1 VPRRTT
7 ILIHSPISF
16 GRRLAS
22 RGGRRSHDTTRDR
35 HSAIEHQAA
44 AGQSAAIRH
53 HSPPTHDCLAD
64 RFASTENTMEK
75 PLDVKDLLRS
85 FYPVLILVA
94 AVEVLLWV
102 HWNSLVYMANMWDN
116 DKYSHGYLVPLFA
129 IGLMWWYR
137 KNETTE
143 IVKPVAI
150 AGGVLVGFGLL
161 LCGLPLIAWDM
172 ILPLTSALGNTVL
185 EAIGVGCAVAGAF
198 LLLQPRLG
206 SSDVPIRDRWIGFAI
221 LMAAQALRVFAT
233 VAYIDTLESFTFIP
247 ALAGVFVMAGGL
259 RVLRWSGWPIV
270 FLVFMLPLP
279 GPLDAHLSGRLQS
292 MATRSST
299 FLLQTVGM
307 HAYHNGNDIYIGD
320 ATSPLQVEAAC
331 SGLRMLTIFGA
342 ISFAVAL
349 LCGRPPW
356 QRLTILASWIPI
368 ALAVNIFRITLTGAI
383 FALIGGNH
391 EQLQDIFHTLWGW
404 VMMPMALG
412 LMFVEFKILDNLFIE
427 DDEDLAPPIAF
438 SPPLSRQKAE
448 KDGSAQ
454 LIGTKSSVAVKAKA
468 SPAPNGGGTNGGG
481 AALKTPA
488 RERTPN

>member
-1 VPRRTT
+1 MTSV
-7 ILIHSPISF
+7 
-16 GRRLAS
+16 
-22 RGGRRSHDTTRDR
+22 
-35 HSAIEHQAA
+35 
-44 AGQSAAIRH
+44 
-53 HSPPTHDCLAD
+53 PPTHDCSAI
-64 RFASTENTMEK
+64 RFASTEIKMDK

-137 KNETTE
+137 KDETTE

-161 LCGLPLIAWDM
+161 LCGLPLVAWDLV
-172 ILPLTSALGNTVL
+172 LPLINALGNTVL

-221 LMAAQALRVFAT
+221 LMGAEALRVFAT
-233 VAYIDTLESFTFIP
+233 LVYIDTLEAFTFIP

-270 FLVFMLPLP
+270 FLMFMVPLP
-279 GPLDAHLSGRLQS
+279 GPLDEQLSGRLQS
-292 MATRSST
+292 VATRSST
-299 FLLQTVGM
+299 FLLQTTGM
-307 HAYHNGNDIYIGD
+307 KAYHVGNEIRVGD
-320 ATSPLQVEAAC
+320 AESPLRVEPAC

-349 LCGRPPW
+349 MCGRPLW

-368 ALAVNIFRITLTGAI
+368 ALAVNIFRITLTGVI
-383 FALIGGNH
+383 FTLVGGNH

-438 SPPLSRQKAE
+438 SPPLTRQKAE
-448 KDGSAQ
+448 KDGSPM
-454 LIGTKSSVAVKAKA
+454 GKKSGVAVKAKA
-468 SPAPNGGGTNGGG
+468 SPPPSGGSNGGGG
-481 AALKTPA
+481 ALKKPP
-488 RERTPN
+488 RERTPNR

>member
-1 VPRRTT
+1 M
-7 ILIHSPISF
+7 
-16 GRRLAS
+16 
-22 RGGRRSHDTTRDR
+22 D
-35 HSAIEHQAA
+35 
-44 AGQSAAIRH
+44 
-53 HSPPTHDCLAD
+53 
-64 RFASTENTMEK
+64 K

-137 KNETTE
+137 KDETTE

-150 AGGVLVGFGLL
+150 AGGILVGFGLL
-161 LCGLPLIAWDM
+161 LCGLPLVAWDLV
-172 ILPLTSALGNTVL
+172 LPLINALGNTVL

-221 LMAAQALRVFAT
+221 LMGAEALRVFAT
-233 VAYIDTLESFTFIP
+233 VVYIDTLEAFTFIP

-270 FLVFMLPLP
+270 FLVFMVPLP
-279 GPLDAHLSGRLQS
+279 GPLDEQLSGRLQS
-292 MATRSST
+292 VATRSST
-299 FLLQTVGM
+299 FLLETAGM
-307 HAYHNGNDIYIGD
+307 HAYHVGNNIFIGD
-320 ATSPLQVEAAC
+320 ATSPLQVEPAC

-349 LCGRPPW
+349 LCGRPLW
-356 QRLTILASWIPI
+356 QRLAILASWIPI
-368 ALAVNIFRITLTGAI
+368 ALAVNVFRITLTGAI
-383 FALIGGNH
+383 YALIGGNH

-438 SPPLSRQKAE
+438 SSPLSRQKAE
-448 KDGSAQ
+448 KVGSSM
-454 LIGTKSSVAVKAKA
+454 GKNSGVAVKAKA
-468 SPAPNGGGTNGGG
+468 SPPGGGTNGGG
-481 AALKTPA
+481 GALKKPP
-488 RERTPN
+488 RERTPNR